1 MNWINK
7 VFLLAA
13 GLTVAM
19 TLVNYAFGFGWLSL
33 IAAIPTFVALSVLVP
48 SFLVVRDQR
57 LAAERRRRE
66 GKRRK
71 IPRRRMSG
79 PAPALNGA
87 VAPSAERGGRV
98 LATLPAA
105 PHQAVRPSR

>member
-13 GLTVAM
+13 GLTFAM

-33 IAAIPTFVALSVLVP
+33 IAAIPIFVAVSVLVAF
-48 SFLVVRDQR
+48 FLVVRDRR
-57 LAAERRRRE
+57 LAVERRRRE
-66 GKRRK
+66 GQRRKVPKRR
-71 IPRRRMSG
+71 IR
-79 PAPALNGA
+79 PAPALNGV

-105 PHQAVRPSR
+105 PHSVHTV